1 MLNRKRHARE
11 ISGELATV
19 VPQTRSKRARYDSP
33 VDMKKTLIEKTRCL
47 PPQFAKVVHE
57 LQDKFVTSVVKQ
69 LLMAEQLT
77 AFPEGTEITD
87 ESLSAASS
95 KHEKDER
102 NVIAERIV
110 TEVPLSYVAEVRDE
124 TKKIDYTYSNTLD
137 RHPQATNQHAS
148 GRCWLFSGLNTMR
161 FHLMRKF
168 NLPDTFELSE
178 AFLFFYDK
186 LERCNAFLERL
197 IELRDHDDNAT
208 ELVALLSFAHP
219 IGDGGTFEY
228 FRNLVLKYG
237 IVPKTCYGECYNS
250 SCTNEMNDVLTKKLA
265 QLTTIIRN
273 KKSMNSDQLRK
284 LKDNKFLPEL
294 YSILRKFMGTP
305 PEKFDWTYYED
316 SFGSNGPKTHHLVED
331 ITPKQFFMEY
341 VNPTYQIGDKIVLIH
356 DPRKE
361 TKLYHKYITQ
371 FSNVVGAKP
380 NVYLPVTLDDMKK
393 SAIKSIEGLEAC
405 WIACDV
411 GKDFCS
417 DRSLLSSEVYDLDH
431 ILNTDLSVSKEDQL
445 RYRYSAP
452 THAMVLVGV
461 DQDSEGNSKKWRI
474 ENSWGTYGEEDPG
487 YLQMSDGWFDN
498 YMYELVVSQ
507 SCVPEEVL
515 AEIKKYEDV
524 VLKFHMLD
532 PFGEVA
538 CKKH

>member
-11 ISGELATV
+11 ISNDVSDTV
-19 VPQTRSKRARYDSP
+19 VENTRSKRARRDLAERDEDTT
-33 VDMKKTLIEKTRCL
+33 VIAKTRCL
-47 PPQFAKVVHE
+47 PPELAKVVHQ
-57 LQDKFVTSVVKQ
+57 LQEQFVDKMVKQ
-69 LLMAEQLT
+69 LLVDEKIK

-87 ESLSAASS
+87 ESYVAASR
-95 KHEKDER
+95 KHEKDEK
-102 NVIAERIV
+102 NLIAERVIND
-110 TEVPLSYVAEVRDE
+110 VPLSFVAEVRDE
-124 TKKIDYTYSNTLD
+124 AKKIDYAYSHTLD
-137 RHPQATNQHAS
+137 RHPLATNQHAS

-161 FHLMRKF
+161 FTLMRKF

-186 LERCNAFLERL
+186 FERCNSFLERL
-197 IELRDHDDNAT
+197 IELRDQEDNAP

-219 IGDGGTFEY
+219 ISDGGTFEY

-250 SCTNEMNDVLTKKLA
+250 SCTDEMNDVLTKKLA
-265 QLTTIIRN
+265 QYTSVVRT
-273 KKSMNSDQLRK
+273 KKTQTPDQLRK
-284 LKDNKFLPEL
+284 LKDNKFLPEI

-305 PEKFDWTYYED
+305 PEKFDWSYYED
-316 SFGSNGPKTHHLVED
+316 SYGSNGPKTHHLVEG
-331 ITPKQFFMEY
+331 ITPIQFFQEY
-341 VNPTYQIGDKIVLIH
+341 VNPSYRIEDKVVLIH

-361 TKLYHKYITQ
+361 TKLYHKYITS
-371 FSNVVGAKP
+371 FSNMVGAKP
-380 NVYLPVTLDDMKK
+380 NVYVPVTLDDMKQA
-393 SAIKSIEGLEAC
+393 AIRSIENLEAC

-417 DRSLLSSEVYDLDH
+417 HRCLLSSEIYDVDRV
-431 ILNTDLSVSKEDQL
+431 LNTDLALSKEDQL

-461 DQDSEGNSKKWRI
+461 DQDSEGRSKKWRI
-474 ENSWGTYGEEDPG
+474 ENSWGPYGEEDPG

-498 YMYELVVSQ
+498 YMYELVVDKE
-507 SCVPEEVL
+507 CVPDDAT
-515 AEIKKYEDV
+515 AEIKKHEED
-524 VLKFHMLD
+524 VLKFHYLD

-538 CKKH
+538 